1 MKNCFLSTHNPFTL
15 ILLNAFT
22 LRLGKCKCQKIGK
35 VSENYLPVVADYSL
49 GWNLIEAFWW
59 PYLTLE

>member
-1 MKNCFLSTHNPFTL
+1 MLMDAHLPGIETWPTSLLSNHPTFVTDDSL
-15 ILLNAFT
+15 IWFVLTSAF
-22 LRLGKCKCQKIGK
+22 
-35 VSENYLPVVADYSL
+35 VANYSL